1 MVCHAIDMATIKW
14 FPLTF
19 TAILL
24 LLSLDFIL
32 GFTNNGFREIYSSPT
47 LYSIKFRVSRNY
59 LDSSATRSN
68 SNQPTFP
75 IRQCM
80 SSQGDNEN
88 DSTVSTA
95 PTAYNNERNTKQ
107 AIEAL
112 MARYDPILLFAS
124 KLLPSDK
131 AADASALYAWCRRL
145 DEICDNPDTAD
156 NPEVVM
162 KELETWQARFDALWT
177 NTKHESMIDY
187 PQDEYLMDLALK
199 DCIEKYQGSEKS
211 SSDNSFL
218 TRIPF
223 DDMIEGMK
231 SDAVTGRRIQTLNE
245 LELYAY
251 QVAGTVG
258 LMLLPLLLSEE
269 TNVSSATK
277 EDRKKQQIR
286 NMERAR
292 EPAICLGQAIQLVN
306 ILRDAT
312 QDAKLG
318 RIYLPL
324 DMLRVNG
331 VNEDQIFRVVGQDS
345 QTTIT
350 PPNGYTAVVQE
361 VSDRARELLAIAESG
376 KDTLPPPLGPLFV
389 QIIVELYRDYLD
401 ELRRRGYDNL
411 SSNDGSDRVKIG
423 TVRKIKASLRA
434 LAKVV
439 VLG

>member
-1 MVCHAIDMATIKW
+1 
-14 FPLTF
+14 
-19 TAILL
+19 
-24 LLSLDFIL
+24 
-32 GFTNNGFREIYSSPT
+32 
-47 LYSIKFRVSRNY
+47 
-59 LDSSATRSN
+59 
-68 SNQPTFP
+68 
-75 IRQCM
+75 M

-88 DSTVSTA
+88 DSVVSTDPA
-95 PTAYNNERNTKQ
+95 SFNNERNTKQ
-107 AIEAL
+107 AIESL

-156 NPEVVM
+156 NPEGVM

-199 DCIEKYQGSEKS
+199 DCIEKYQGSKKS

-269 TNVSSATK
+269 TNLSSVTTK
-277 EDRKKQQIR
+277 DRKKQQTR

-389 QIIVELYRDYLD
+389 QIIVELYQDYLD
-401 ELRRRGYDNL
+401 ELKRRGYNNL

-434 LAKVV
+434 LVKAVM
-439 VLG
+439 LE